1 MISAIN
7 GREVM
12 KRAPLL
18 LVSTALLALAAC
30 SQRKEPA
37 PEAVANDSAIAPTP
51 APASASADQL
61 FANAAA
67 ASDMFEIEASK
78 LAESNGASASV
89 RKFAASMIEGHTD
102 STAKLKA
109 AAASSS
115 PPLTPDP
122 TLTPAQQQ
130 TLDSLKAQKG
140 AAFDSAYVDAQIKA
154 HEQTLGTLRAYAT
167 DGDVPALKSFA
178 ASLVPIVTGHLN
190 MAKGLKN

>member
-1 MISAIN
+1 
-7 GREVM
+7 M

-18 LVSTALLALAAC
+18 LISTALLTLVAC
-30 SQRKEPA
+30 GQKREPV
-37 PEAVANDSAIAPTP
+37 PESVANNSAVAPTP
-51 APASASADQL
+51 APVSANKGQL
-61 FANAAA
+61 FVNTAA
-67 ASDMFEIEASK
+67 ASDTFEIEASK

-89 RKFAASMIEGHTD
+89 RKFAASMIKGHTD

-122 TLTPAQQQ
+122 TLSPAQQQ

-140 AAFDSAYVDAQIKA
+140 VAFDSAYAEAQVNA
-154 HEQTLGTLRAYAT
+154 HAEALGILRAYAS

-190 MAKGLKN
+190 MAKGLKS